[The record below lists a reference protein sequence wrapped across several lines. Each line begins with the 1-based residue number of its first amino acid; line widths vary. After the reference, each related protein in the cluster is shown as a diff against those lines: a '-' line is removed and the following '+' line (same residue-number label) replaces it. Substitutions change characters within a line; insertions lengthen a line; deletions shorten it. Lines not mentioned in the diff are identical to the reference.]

1 MKTPTRVLTAA
12 LLVLLVSSCAAPAS
26 TQTGGGTSTG
36 GEHKTSAPEPAAE
49 VKPGTIADA
58 VAAGWLAGTAQPT
71 LPNGSEGK
79 VDVVA
84 SGPIVPSPS
93 GISVPIV
100 LRNMT
105 ADAIT
110 SIDVAAAA
118 TDASGTILG
127 SGQSQGMNPTSV
139 PSGGVALGYVYFA
152 PNTEIPADAKLE
164 FTVASQP
171 VKGLPYFRDLKI
183 EQANLAGQNIAGKAA
198 NSSQDTLNGPYGVH
212 VTCFDESGNL
222 LSTLIDFASPAADI
236 AAGQSVTFQ
245 VPLFDRPCPSFLLGV
260 SGYGPLS

>member
-1 MKTPTRVLTAA
+1 MKTTTRVLSAA
-12 LLVLLVSSCAAPAS
+12 LLALLVSSCSAPAS
-26 TQTGGGTSTG
+26 TQTGGGTSGG
-36 GEHKTSAPEPAAE
+36 GEQSTSAPEPAAE
-49 VKPGTIADA
+49 VEPGTIADA

-71 LPNGSEGK
+71 IPAGTEGK

-84 SGPIVPSPS
+84 SGPIVPSS
-93 GISVPIV
+93 GGISVPIV

-110 SIDVAAAA
+110 GVDVSAAA

-127 SGQSQGMNPTSV
+127 SGQSQGLNPTNV

-171 VKGLPYFRDLKI
+171 VKGTPYFQDLKV
-183 EQANLAGQNIAGKAA
+183 EQANLAGQNISGKAT
-198 NSSQDTLNGPYGVH
+198 NVSQETLNGPYSVS
-212 VTCFDESGNL
+212 VTCFDEGGNL
-222 LSTLIDFASPAADI
+222 LSTLGSFASPDADI
-236 AAGQSVTFQ
+236 APGQSVTFQ
-245 VPLFDRPCPSFLLGV
+245 VALYDRPCPSFLLGV